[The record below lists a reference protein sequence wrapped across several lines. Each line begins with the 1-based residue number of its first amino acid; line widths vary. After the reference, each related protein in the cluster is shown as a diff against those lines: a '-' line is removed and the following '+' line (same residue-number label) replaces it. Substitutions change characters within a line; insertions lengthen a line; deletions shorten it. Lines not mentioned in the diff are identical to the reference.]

1 MYTLY
6 VYEHCPFCIKAR
18 MIFGLKDVPFHLAV
32 LLNDDEQGPI
42 GMVGRK
48 VVPILGQ
55 NGQFMAES
63 LDIVARIDG
72 LGTPA
77 LTGPRNPALADWL
90 RRSNGPLYRQF
101 LPRAAAAPFPE
112 FATTSARAYFMRNKE
127 RAEEPFSIV
136 LRETHRATQTLNP
149 LLAELA
155 PMVQAATAVNGM
167 LSYDD
172 IDLFAQLHSFS
183 IIRGLDYPA
192 PVEAYR
198 QAMSKR
204 CGIPLLDALAV

>member
-18 MIFGLKDVPFHLAV
+18 MIFGLKDLAFHLEY

-48 VVPILGQ
+48 VVPILGK

-63 LDIVARIDG
+63 LDIVAKIDAR
-72 LGTPA
+72 GTPLLKGA
-77 LTGPRNPALADWL
+77 RNPQLGDWL
-90 RRSNGPLYRQF
+90 RRGNGPLYRQF

-112 FATTSARAYFMRNKE
+112 FATTSARAYFIRNKE
-127 RAEEPFSIV
+127 RMEEPFATV
-136 LRETHRATQTLNP
+136 LRETCMAIETLNP

-155 PMVQAATAVNGM
+155 PLIQAPTAVNGA

-183 IIRGLDYPA
+183 IIKGLDYPVE
-192 PVEAYR
+192 VEAYR
-198 QAMSKR
+198 QTMAKR
-204 CGIPLLDALAV
+204 CGIALLDALAV